1 MFFHNKINQN
11 KISQNMKTASER
23 VNAIQLQPPKSAA
36 ETIRET
42 LFISDQRV
50 SDRIADLERR
60 GDEIAA
66 ELAELR
72 PIKQAL
78 VQAIAMAGE
87 AKMETAMKELTDTLQ
102 QDD

>member
-1 MFFHNKINQN
+1 MFFYNKTNQN
-11 KISQNMKTASER
+11 KISQNMKAASER
-23 VNAIQLQPPKSAA
+23 MDAIRLQPSKSTA
-36 ETIRET
+36 ETARET
-42 LFISDQRV
+42 LCISDQSV

-87 AKMETAMKELTDTLQ
+87 AKMETALKELTDTLQ
-102 QDD
+102 QAD